1 MIMKKTRVSNANN
14 GEAGGIRREYRIN
27 YAKSRA
33 NRFAKM
39 ATEEPLVVMVDA
51 DVFACVYNLGVS

>member
-1 MIMKKTRVSNANN
+1 MARSKKSEGDKELGYT
-14 GEAGGIRREYRIN
+14 
-27 YAKSRA
+27 KSRA